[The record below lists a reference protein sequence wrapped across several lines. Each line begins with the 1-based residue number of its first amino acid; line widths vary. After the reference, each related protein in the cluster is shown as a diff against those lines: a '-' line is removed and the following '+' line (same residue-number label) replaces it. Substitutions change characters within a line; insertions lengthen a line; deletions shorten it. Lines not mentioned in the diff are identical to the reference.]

1 LNNKMATPLGNNGR
15 ALIVGVNDGIGSAMA
30 GSMAAT
36 TVEHGISSALASS
49 WEVAMLDPK
58 GTKSVPDGGMVS
70 MENMIGVT
78 MDDLSEK
85 D

>member
-1 LNNKMATPLGNNGR
+1 MVNPLGNNGR
-15 ALIVGVNDGIGSAMA
+15 ALIIGVNDGIGSAMA
-30 GSMAAT
+30 SSMAAT
-36 TVEHGISSALASS
+36 TVEDGISSALASS